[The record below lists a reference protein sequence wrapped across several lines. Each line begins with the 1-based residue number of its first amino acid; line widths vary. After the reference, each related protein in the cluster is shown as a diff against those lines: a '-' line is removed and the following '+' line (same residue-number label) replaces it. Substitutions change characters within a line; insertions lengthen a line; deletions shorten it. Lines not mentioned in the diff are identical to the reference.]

1 MRFFD
6 DDDGERSKVSARRGH
21 FTMLPMPIQLHAGC
35 IFQIH
40 RMSAFPAIAI
50 PKILNN
56 GRLSVSELI
65 ITTGRYGLGI

>member
-1 MRFFD
+1 
-6 DDDGERSKVSARRGH
+6 
-21 FTMLPMPIQLHAGC
+21 MLPMPIQLHAGC